1 MKILFTGITGLL
13 GSYFLEEK
21 RKKHSISGTYS
32 SNKVD
37 YAGVDLFK
45 LNVRNKKKVLELI
58 KKIRPQVVVHA
69 ASIGNVDYCEK
80 HSKEAHEVNVEGTK
94 NVLEGCINVGAK
106 IIFISSNAVYNG
118 KKPPYNEKSTKIPL
132 DVYGKTKQKA
142 EEAVINSGVPYIII
156 RLMTMYGWQPKG
168 ARVNPATWVIEQ
180 LTNKNPIK
188 VVEDIYNNHLWA
200 GQAADVLWKI
210 IEKNKNEEIYNVAGS
225 DCISRYELALKV
237 ADVFSLD
244 ASLIS
249 PVKNSFFKS
258 LAPRPKNSCFDT
270 TKIRNK
276 LGIKPFSVAEGLKEM
291 KNGKKA

>member
-13 GSYFLEEK
+13 GNYFLKEIRNK
-21 RKKHSISGTYS
+21 YFVSGTYS
-32 SNKVD
+32 SNKVN
-37 YAGVDLFK
+37 YKGVELFE
-45 LNVRNKKKVLELI
+45 LNVTNKDKVLELL
-58 KKIRPQVVVHA
+58 KKIKPQIVVHA
-69 ASIGNVDYCEK
+69 ASIGNVDFCEK
-80 HSKEAHEVNVEGTK
+80 NPDSAYEVNVEGTK
-94 NVLEGCINVGAK
+94 NVLEACRDVGAK

-118 KKPPYNEKSTKIPL
+118 KKPPYDEKSTRSPL

-142 EEAVINSGVPYIII
+142 EETVINSGVTYVII

-188 VVEDIYNNHLWA
+188 VVEDIYNNHLFA
-200 GQAADVLWKI
+200 GQAADVIWKI
-210 IEKNKNEEIYNVAGS
+210 IGSNKKNEVYNVAGG

-244 ASLIS
+244 SSLIS

-258 LAPRPKNSCFDT
+258 IAPRPKNTCFDT
-270 TKIRNK
+270 TKIKNT
-276 LGIKPFSVAEGLKEM
+276 LGIKPMSIREGLREM